1 MLHSGVVLSECD
13 AIALRERAGEYLMLR
28 LRTSVGIEEEEYV
41 KAFLLSFRPL
51 ERLLQKLAEQG
62 MALYADGRWRLTAK
76 GFLLSNQII
85 GALLDAQQTAAS
97 LGKRI

>member
-1 MLHSGVVLSECD
+1 MVLSECD

>member
-1 MLHSGVVLSECD
+1 
-13 AIALRERAGEYLMLR
+13 
-28 LRTSVGIEEEEYV
+28 
-41 KAFLLSFRPL
+41 
-51 ERLLQKLAEQG
+51 